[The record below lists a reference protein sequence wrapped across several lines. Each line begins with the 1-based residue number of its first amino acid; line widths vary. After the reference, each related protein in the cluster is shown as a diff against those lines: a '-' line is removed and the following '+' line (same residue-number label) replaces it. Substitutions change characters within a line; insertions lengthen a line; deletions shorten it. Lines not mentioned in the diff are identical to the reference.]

1 MKANPAYKGKWSAP
15 MIKHPGYKGVWAPKR
30 IENPAYYEVT
40 NPVQDLAPIG
50 AVAIEVWVHKPQG
63 IAFDNILVVDDYN
76 KAHEFGAATWKVR
89 VDNQKKKQKEI
100 EDKAKA
106 EARKKRLAEGGFWV
120 SLEEYTKMAAELFAA
135 HPWFSFPGMLL
146 LFFLIFKFCR
156 SGDRDD
162 TPPPRRPAKPA
173 AKKATTE
180 AAPAA
185 EEKDSDS
192 TLRKRAG
199 KGAATEEAEETS
211 KTK

>member
-1 MKANPAYKGKWSAP
+1 MG
-15 MIKHPGYKGVWAPKR
+15 
-30 IENPAYYEVT
+30 
-40 NPVQDLAPIG
+40 
-50 AVAIEVWVHKPQG
+50 
-63 IAFDNILVVDDYN
+63 VVDDYN
-76 KAHEFGAATWKVR
+76 KAYEFGAATWKVR
-89 VDNQKKKQKEI
+89 VDSQKKKQKEI

-156 SGDRDD
+156 SRDRDD

-173 AKKATTE
+173 SKKATTE
-180 AAPAA
+180 
-185 EEKDSDS
+185 KDSDS
-192 TLRKRAG
+192 ILRKRAG